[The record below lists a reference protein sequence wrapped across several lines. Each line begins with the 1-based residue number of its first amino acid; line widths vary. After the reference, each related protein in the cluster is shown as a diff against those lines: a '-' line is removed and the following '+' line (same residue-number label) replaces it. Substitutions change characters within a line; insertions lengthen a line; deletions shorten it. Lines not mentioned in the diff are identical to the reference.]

1 VLCIAWGAVWSAYR
15 FNDPLVL
22 LCQLVYVKEVPDI
35 GWGLFAAVDIEK
47 GVQLADFGGGVLES
61 IDKHY
66 KRPLEH
72 QQHSLRVAQ

>member
-1 VLCIAWGAVWSAYR
+1 
-15 FNDPLVL
+15 LVL